1 MKTKTIFYVNALV
14 KVYSKDP
21 EDNDFKP
28 YNKILEL
35 SLDKESAEKFLF
47 RFYNPIFNIGDYK
60 FIFNYDNIHEF
71 KYLSIVNTNKEEQE
85 NCFYVV
91 TNMNQLV
98 SDILEGYMQICSME
112 KVANIVEFDFECAL
126 EDISTIEEEM

>member
-47 RFYNPIFNIGDYK
+47 RFYNPTFNIGDYK
-60 FIFNYDNIHEF
+60 FIFNYDNMHEF
-71 KYLSIVNTNKEEQE
+71 KYLSIVHTNKDEQE

-91 TNMNQLV
+91 TNINQLV